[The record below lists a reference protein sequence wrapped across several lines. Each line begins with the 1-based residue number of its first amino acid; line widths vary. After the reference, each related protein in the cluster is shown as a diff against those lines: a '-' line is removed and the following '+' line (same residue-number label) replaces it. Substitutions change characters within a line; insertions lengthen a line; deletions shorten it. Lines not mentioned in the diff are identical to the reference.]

1 MTQSALSSLTLGY
14 RPLWGR
20 TRRLAGIQLYVHE
33 DSGSSA
39 DMAHFLRTVDEI
51 WSRQAP
57 PLLISPQSRQVLCN
71 LLEHAPQ
78 GSPWI
83 EVRGDWLQQDE
94 GIYEPGAEGQ
104 GARADAGLG
113 RIAGRCARCRCGAL
127 LCQQPA
133 EPAAAR
139 SRRTAQCGASK
150 PAGKGCRQEAASGFL
165 PPSP

>member
-33 DSGSSA
+33 DSGSCA

-51 WSRQAP
+51 WNRQAP

-83 EVRGDWLQQDE
+83 EVRGDWLQK
-94 GIYEPGAEGQ
+94 
-104 GARADAGLG
+104 R
-113 RIAGRCARCRCGAL
+113 
-127 LCQQPA
+127 PA
-133 EPAAAR
+133 
-139 SRRTAQCGASK
+139 
-150 PAGKGCRQEAASGFL
+150 
-165 PPSP
+165 